1 MTDVLVKILKSFNN
15 LPDDQMN
22 KLVGISKIKTIAKGD
37 HFIQEGEVPNKF
49 AFVLGGLF
57 RYFYTNNKG
66 NELTKGFF
74 PEGSVISSYS
84 AMIQN
89 RSSYFTIE
97 ALEDSEVS
105 VIQYTDWKSLF
116 KSHPSW
122 KDFLIVMLE
131 KGYCTKES
139 REREFLILDAEERYK
154 SFLQSF
160 PGFDKRVKQH
170 LVASYLGITP
180 VALSRI
186 RNKMKVDK

>member
-1 MTDVLVKILKSFNN
+1 MSDGLVKILKSFNN

-22 KLVGISKIKTIAKGD
+22 KLVSISKTKSIAKGD

-89 RSSYFTIE
+89 RGSYFTIE

-105 VIQYTDWKSLF
+105 VIQ
-116 KSHPSW
+116 
-122 KDFLIVMLE
+122 
-131 KGYCTKES
+131 
-139 REREFLILDAEERYK
+139 
-154 SFLQSF
+154 
-160 PGFDKRVKQH
+160 
-170 LVASYLGITP
+170 
-180 VALSRI
+180 
-186 RNKMKVDK
+186 